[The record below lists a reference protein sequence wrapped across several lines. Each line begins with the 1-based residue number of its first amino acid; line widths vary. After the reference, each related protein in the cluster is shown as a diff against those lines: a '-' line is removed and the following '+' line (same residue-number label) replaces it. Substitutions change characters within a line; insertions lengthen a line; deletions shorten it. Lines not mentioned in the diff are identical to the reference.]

1 MPKYLYQAS
10 YTPEGLKGLL
20 KEGGSKRRAAVEEL
34 ARSLGAKVEAF
45 YYALGD
51 SDVIVI
57 IDAPDNVSAAAA
69 SLVINA
75 SGAAYLNTTVL
86 LTPEEMDN
94 ATKKSVSYRP
104 PGR

>member
-1 MPKYLYQAS
+1 MSKYLYQAS
-10 YTPEGLKGLL
+10 YTAEGLKGLL

-34 ARSLGAKVEAF
+34 ASSLGAKVEAF
-45 YYALGD
+45 YYSLGD

-69 SLVINA
+69 SLVVNA
-75 SGAAYLNTTVL
+75 SGAAHLETTVL